1 MNRELKNTEETMYDV
16 VTLGE
21 TMLRL
26 VPPNYERL
34 EQARSYDVT
43 AGGSESNVAV
53 GLARLGLRTA
63 WISKLPQNPM
73 GRFIA
78 NKIREHGVD
87 TSHIV
92 WVKEGRVGIYF
103 VEFGSSPRPSQVIY
117 DRKNS
122 AISTLTAEEV
132 DWESIFKETRHF
144 HTSGITTALSQSCA
158 DAVEKAILKAKD
170 MGLIISFDINYRS
183 KLWPP
188 ESARKCLSK
197 ILKHVNI
204 LFTGVDDAKLIFG
217 FSGNNEDIAD
227 QLKTSFNLD
236 VVAMTTGFPR
246 SVRTGV
252 FSSIVLTDKVYYG
265 KSYEMEVVDRL
276 GSGDSFTAGFLYG
289 YMTGDIQKALDYGNA
304 MGALKNTFPGDIS
317 WVTEEDILNQLK
329 SQEAGVRR

>member
-1 MNRELKNTEETMYDV
+1 MYDV

-26 VPPNYERL
+26 VPPNYERI
-34 EQARSYDVT
+34 EQAKSYDVT
-43 AGGSESNVAV
+43 AGGSESSVAV

-63 WISKLPQNPM
+63 WVSKLPQNPM

-132 DWESIFKETRHF
+132 DWGAFFKETKHF
-144 HTSGITTALSQSCA
+144 HTSGITTALSQCCA
-158 DAVEKAILKAKD
+158 DTVEKAIEKAKD
-170 MGLIISFDINYRS
+170 MGLIVSFDINYRS
-183 KLWPP
+183 KLWSP
-188 ESARKCLSK
+188 ESANKCLSK

-204 LFTGVDDAKLIFG
+204 LFTSADDAKLIFG
-217 FSGNNEDIAD
+217 FSGTNEGIAE
-227 QLKTSFNLD
+227 QLKTAFNLD
-236 VVAMTTGFPR
+236 IVAMTTGFPR

-252 FSSIVLTDKVYYG
+252 FSSMALTDRFYYG

-276 GSGDSFTAGFLYG
+276 GTGDSFTAGFLYG

-304 MGALKNTFPGDIS
+304 MGALKSTFPGDIS
-317 WVTEEDILNQLK
+317 WVTEEDIINQLK

>member
-1 MNRELKNTEETMYDV
+1 MYDF

-43 AGGSESNVAV
+43 AGGSESSVAV

-92 WVKEGRVGIYF
+92 WVEEGRVGIYF

-183 KLWPP
+183 KLWSP

-227 QLKTSFNLD
+227 QLKASFNLD

-289 YMTGDIQKALDYGNA
+289 YITGDIQKALDYGNA

>member
-1 MNRELKNTEETMYDV
+1 MYDV

-43 AGGSESNVAV
+43 AGGSESSVAV
-53 GLARLGLRTA
+53 GLARLGLKTA
-63 WISKLPQNPM
+63 WVSKLPQSPM

-87 TSHIV
+87 TSHIL

-122 AISTLTAEEV
+122 AISTLTAEEIN
-132 DWESIFKETRHF
+132 WEQIFKETKLF

-158 DAVEKAILKAKD
+158 SAVEHAILKAKD
-170 MGLIISFDINYRS
+170 MSLTVSFDINYRS
-183 KLWPP
+183 KLWSP
-188 ESARKCLSK
+188 ESAKECLSK

-204 LFTGVDDAKLIFG
+204 LFTSADDAKLIFG
-217 FSGNNEDIAD
+217 FSGTNENIAE
-227 QLKTSFNLD
+227 QLKSSFNLD

-252 FSSIVLTDKVYYG
+252 FSSMALTDKFYYG

-276 GSGDSFTAGFLYG
+276 GTGDSFTAGFLYG
-289 YMTGDIQKALDYGNA
+289 YMAGDIQKALDYGGA
-304 MGALKNTFPGDIS
+304 MGALKSTFPGDIS

-329 SQEAGVRR
+329 SQGAGVRR